1 MARAKKRSEVRS
13 EGLLGRSLPWTG
25 SLVGWLPGI
34 DVLSRLIPTQLL
46 PTQLLPALGLP
57 DWIALATR
65 SDLAELSD
73 RLVRLERRLAEHER
87 AHAPARPGR
96 QSLSA

>member
-13 EGLLGRSLPWTG
+13 EGLLASWIPALPALPSLEG
-25 SLVGWLPGI
+25 LA
-34 DVLSRLIPTQLL
+34 RLL
-46 PTQLLPALGLP
+46 PTTLVPSFALSDWLP
-57 DWIALATR
+57 LATR
-65 SDLAELSD
+65 ADMAELSD

-87 AHAPARPGR
+87 AHAPARTSR